1 MELFGWIGFVLF
13 QVFYIPQVVKV
24 IRSQDATGLSLPSW
38 LILWVALLLYLVYS
52 IYRRDPVF
60 TVGNAAGLVQASVM
74 LFLIRRYGRRRQG

>member
-74 LFLIRRYGRRRQG
+74 LFLIQRYGRRRQG